1 MSHKSTELILLTY
14 IRKGVQVCTMG
25 RVYKKIYVDEKAYKD
40 FKKAV
45 KPLKVSQSLEIYMKV
60 VAASGHQPFQALL
73 DDMVTG
79 YITVTKRS
87 SEA

>member
-1 MSHKSTELILLTY
+1 MAK
-14 IRKGVQVCTMG
+14 
-25 RVYKKIYVDEKAYKD
+25 VYKKIYIDEKTFKD

-73 DDMVTG
+73 DEMVTG
-79 YITVTKRS
+79 YITISKRS
-87 SEA
+87 SET